1 MIQECLGAAVTALPA
16 RRKEHS
22 RSVKMILKSQLIWR
36 VEMPKNRQAARR
48 PLPKLLLLPLPTG
61 LKKMSRSRRPVA
73 MASPALDI
81 QQDTQFSL
89 GNRRMLIQGVLDDLW
104 AVVALV
110 RSFLVGDA
118 AQVQESIDWLHD
130 LASEIESVD
139 QDIEAGYLDGAVRI
153 DDISGLDEILD
164 RRPVFEDVEEGGIDA
179 FASNMLCFWLDEVER
194 RGREV
199 IDIAIMAVSLQ
210 DACDVGNA
218 LRSMRYP
225 IC

>member
-1 MIQECLGAAVTALPA
+1 
-16 RRKEHS
+16 
-22 RSVKMILKSQLIWR
+22 
-36 VEMPKNRQAARR
+36 MPNTRQAARR
-48 PLPKLLLLPLPTG
+48 PLPKLLLLPLPAG
-61 LKKMSRSRRPVA
+61 LKKLSRGRRPGA
-73 MASPALDI
+73 MASPSLDI

-89 GNRRMLIQGVLDDLW
+89 GNRRMLIQGTLDDLS

-110 RSFLVGDA
+110 GSFLVGDA

-139 QDIEAGYLDGAVRI
+139 QDIEAGCFDGAVTI
-153 DDISGLDEILD
+153 DDISGLDGILD
-164 RRPVFEDVEEGGIDA
+164 RRPEFEDVEEGGIDA
-179 FASNMLCFWLDEVER
+179 FASNMLCFWLDEAER

-199 IDIAIMAVSLQ
+199 IDIATMAVSLQ

-225 IC
+225 VR